1 MLGTNNKMKRIQ
13 TLSRLLKIQKT
24 LIHYQLDEFIADIP
38 ALHSLRWIFYLSP
51 RLWFRKTTSSSRGER
66 LRCALED
73 LGPLYVKFGQS
84 LSTRPDLLPEDI
96 ATELSKL
103 QDDVPAFSSDLA
115 EQEILKAFGQPAT
128 DIFTDFDSNAFASAS
143 IAQAHLATLKSG
155 EEVIVKILRPN
166 IWEAIEK
173 DMEILILCAKLINNY
188 SEESK
193 RLRPIEVVS
202 DYQTTVLHELDL
214 VREAANCAQI
224 GRNWEGSEI
233 IKVPKIYWDYCKT
246 NILVQERI
254 HGIPINNIKKLKA
267 AGVNIERLAINGVQI
282 FFTQVFLHNLFHADM
297 HPGNVFV
304 DISNPEKPLY
314 AAVDFG
320 IVGSLDE
327 KDKRYLARSFS
338 AFFERDYTTIA
349 SSFVDAG
356 WVPKETRLD
365 AFEASI
371 RTVCDPI
378 ADRPLEDIS
387 FGQLL
392 IRLFQ
397 TAREFKMEN
406 QPQLVQ
412 LEKTLL
418 NIEGLGRQLY
428 PQLDIVAAAKP
439 VLDEW
444 KDQQTN
450 LKSVLNKLQ
459 KDAPE
464 IKRTIEELP
473 TLAKQ
478 FLDVDLRSND
488 TNEDFLKSVSKTFYQ
503 SLLGLAVMLVGG
515 TLLGLEVLAGWWLLG
530 FGFVVLLLSKP
541 KS

>member
-1 MLGTNNKMKRIQ
+1 MLDTNNKMKKIQ

-24 LIHYQLDEFIADIP
+24 LIYYQLDEFIADIP

-51 RLWFRKTTSSSRGER
+51 NLWFRKTTSVSRGER

-103 QDDVPAFSSDLA
+103 QDDVPAFSADLVA
-115 EQEILKAFGQPAT
+115 QEILKAFGQPAT
-128 DIFTDFDSNAFASAS
+128 DIFTEFDNNAFASAS

-202 DYQTTVLHELDL
+202 DYQTSVLHELDL

-224 GRNWEGSEI
+224 GRNWEGSDI

-254 HGIPINNIKKLKA
+254 HGIPINNIKELKA
-267 AGVNIERLAINGVQI
+267 AGVNIEELAINGVRI

-304 DISNPEKPLY
+304 DVANPKKPLY

-444 KDQQTN
+444 GDQQTN
-450 LKSVLNKLQ
+450 LKSVLSKLQ

-478 FLDVDLRSND
+478 FLHADLRSND
-488 TNEDFLKSVSKTFYQ
+488 TDEDFLKSVSKTFYQ

-515 TLLGLEVLAGWWLLG
+515 ALLGLEVLAGWGLLG
-530 FGFVVLLLSKP
+530 FGFIVLLLSKP